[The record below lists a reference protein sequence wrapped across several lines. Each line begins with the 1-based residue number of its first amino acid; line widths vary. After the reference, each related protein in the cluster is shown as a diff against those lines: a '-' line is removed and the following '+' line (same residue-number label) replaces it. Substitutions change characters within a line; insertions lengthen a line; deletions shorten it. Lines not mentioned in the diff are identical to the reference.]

1 MFIGIVAYWE
11 GWTPLRPAEQRARAA
26 ILGPVVGSPPSPAPL
41 QYGSKAT
48 AHVAAPKTVGQIGR
62 PHARPP
68 CGALSAPAPAWH
80 YGRRAA
86 RTQITRAAPWPRRGE
101 GARVPLGSRAPTT
114 RPAHERPASGA
125 RPPMRRA
132 SPCATTRRALA
143 TVAAAR
149 DRARAHH

>member
-101 GARVPLGSRAPTT
+101 GARARSAREGSRAPTT
-114 RPAHERPASGA
+114 RPRRMCALPPRPTAHAAGESVRLSTGGVGA
-125 RPPMRRA
+125 TNFLCEQR
-132 SPCATTRRALA
+132 S
-143 TVAAAR
+143 
-149 DRARAHH
+149 